1 MMTSC
6 GAVILAAGDGVR
18 MKSAYP
24 YVMKK
29 LLSKPM
35 ISWVLTAAKK
45 SGIPDIAV
53 VVAKPDGMVA
63 QFVGDECEVFAQPE
77 QKGTAHAATHAKA
90 FIEAHKNGNILILNG
105 DSPLMDAGSIRN
117 ALMHHLEAGND
128 VTVIAARVEK
138 PFGYGRIVRDHN
150 NGNFAGIVEER
161 DASGE
166 VKRINEISSGA
177 YWFKASSLLLGLQN
191 TKPRQNGES
200 NLVDTISWLLGN
212 GKKCDTSSAMSPDVV
227 LGANDRSQLHE
238 LNHIARMRELETH
251 LEAGVDIPCFDGVV
265 IDPDVVIGMDTVI
278 YPGTILRGKVV
289 IGKNCKIGPNTI
301 IENSTVGDN
310 VILNNT
316 QCYQSVVKSEAN
328 IGPFVHIRPN
338 SVVGEAVHLGN
349 YVEVKNSTIDMG
361 TKVSHLTYVGDS
373 DVGKKVNFG
382 CGTVTVNYTGRAK
395 FRTTIKDNAFI
406 GCNTNLVAPVTVG
419 EGAYTAAGSTITE
432 DVPDDSLGIARA
444 RQVNK
449 LDWCLREKK

>member
-1 MMTSC
+1 MTNC
-6 GAVILAAGDGVR
+6 GAIILAADEGR
-18 MKSAYP
+18 MHSAYP
-24 YVMKK
+24 CAMKK
-29 LLSKPM
+29 LLSKPLV
-35 ISWVLTAAKK
+35 SWVLTAVKK
-45 SGIPDIAV
+45 SGVPDLAV
-53 VVAKPDGMVA
+53 VAAKPDGMVA
-63 QFVGDECEVFAQPE
+63 QFVEDTCEVFAQPE
-77 QKGTAHAATHAKA
+77 QKGTAHAVQQAKA
-90 FIEAHKNGNILILNG
+90 FIEAHEGGNILIVSSDTPLLDA
-105 DSPLMDAGSIRN
+105 DSICSALKHHNESGS
-117 ALMHHLEAGND
+117 D
-128 VTVIAARVEK
+128 VTVISAQAENA
-138 PFGYGRIVRDHN
+138 FGYGKILRDQN
-150 NGNFAGIVEER
+150 DAFAGIMET
-161 DASGE
+161 DDNTGE
-166 VKRINEISSGA
+166 AAGLNEISSGA

-191 TKPRQNGES
+191 TQPRQNGEY
-200 NLVDTISWLLGN
+200 NLTDTISWLLEN
-212 GKKCDTSSAMSPDVV
+212 DKKCDASSALSPEAV
-227 LGANDRSQLHE
+227 LRANSQSQLYA
-238 LNHIARMRELETH
+238 LNQIARRRELEAH

-265 IDPDVVIGMDTVI
+265 IEPDVVIGTDTVI

-289 IGKNCKIGPNTI
+289 IGKNCKIGPNTL

-316 QCYQSVVKSEAN
+316 QCYQSVVKSGAN

-338 SVVGEAVHLGN
+338 SVVGDSVHLGN
-349 YVEVKNSTIDMG
+349 FVEVKNSTIDTG

-382 CGTVTVNYTGRAK
+382 CGTVTVNYTGKAK

-449 LDWCLREKK
+449 QDWCLRDKK

>member
-1 MMTSC
+1 
-6 GAVILAAGDGVR
+6 
-18 MKSAYP
+18 
-24 YVMKK
+24 
-29 LLSKPM
+29 
-35 ISWVLTAAKK
+35 
-45 SGIPDIAV
+45 
-53 VVAKPDGMVA
+53 MVHIH
-63 QFVGDECEVFAQPE
+63 ECEVFAQPE
-77 QKGTAHAATHAKA
+77 QKGTAHAAMHAKS

-117 ALMHHLEAGND
+117 ALMHHLEANND

-191 TKPRQNGES
+191 TQPRQNGES
-200 NLVDTISWLLGN
+200 NLVDTISWLLEN

-338 SVVGEAVHLGN
+338 SVIGEAVHLGN